1 MLEVIHS
8 DDRMCL
14 VFEFLDCDLKKYMDA
29 ASQAADAAEAAAV
42 NGGAG
47 LGLGVGMDV
56 DGVMQP
62 PVAAQ
67 RPKSRAR
74 RGLPADLVAV
84 RPLGMLLNAAV
95 S

>member
-14 VFEFLDCDLKKYMDA
+14 VFEFLDCDLKKYMDS
-29 ASQAADAAEAAAV
+29 ASQAADMAEAAAA

-47 LGLGVGMDV
+47 IGLGVGMDV

-62 PVAAQ
+62 AAATA
-67 RPKSRAR
+67 RPRNRTR

-84 RPLGMLLNAAV
+84 
-95 S
+95 SD